1 MGNSIH
7 SSMNKYRNSG
17 WDWNRDSRTHSLFKL
32 PPKPFLRPHWEPGR
46 NSTSLITIQI
56 QLDSLAV
63 VVLQNRRGLD
73 LLAAENRGPCLFLE
87 DVRCF
92 YTSKSGVV
100 KKESESCSVVSHA
113 LQLDYSVHG
122 ILQARMLEWV
132 AFPFSRGSSQP
143 RDRTQASCIAG
154 GFCTSWATEL

>member
-1 MGNSIH
+1 MI
-7 SSMNKYRNSG
+7 
-17 WDWNRDSRTHSLFKL
+17 RTGTTGLTTSLNYYQNLSKDL
-32 PPKPFLRPHWEPGR
+32 TESLEEMA
-46 NSTSLITIQI
+46 TSLIPVQN
-56 QLDSLAV
+56 QLDSPAV

-113 LQLDYSVHG
+113 LQPDYSVHG

-154 GFCTSWATEL
+154 GFCTS